1 MSGRRAALVAGMCAM
16 LAACA
21 GAGPTPS
28 DPVGVASPHAT
39 PSLAS
44 VTPPPTTVAATPTPE
59 PTPTPKPVPAKPT
72 GVKLDYESES
82 MCDPS
87 PEGLC
92 EVSGF
97 KYTVSWKTPRAKGV
111 EIRVYG
117 VTKCFGWHSDG
128 TIIDGWCLRE
138 HTALPKSELALL
150 AKAPAS
156 KGTVTWRM
164 NEPGYLDGTMKGDAY
179 YLGDPFYSVVLAAY
193 DADGDHSI
201 FAIGGVTHLCNVIE
215 SLECPDD
222 SLWPGLWPGDD

>member
-1 MSGRRAALVAGMCAM
+1 MSRRQAALVAGMCAM
-16 LAACA
+16 LAGCA

-44 VTPPPTTVAATPTPE
+44 ATPSPTTVAATPTPE
-59 PTPTPKPVPAKPT
+59 PTPTPTPKPVPPKPT

-87 PEGLC
+87 GDGLC

-97 KYTVSWKTPRAKGV
+97 WYTVSWKTPRAKGI

-117 VTKCFGWHSDG
+117 VTKCFGWNSDG
-128 TIIDGWCLRE
+128 AIIDGWCLRE
-138 HTALPKSELALL
+138 HTALPKSGLALL

-156 KGTVTWRM
+156 KGKVTWRM
-164 NEPGYLDGTMKGDAY
+164 NERGLLDGHGEGDTY
-179 YLGDPFYSVVLAAY
+179 YLGDRFYSVVLAAY
-193 DADGDHSI
+193 DGDGEHSI
-201 FAIGGVTHLCNVIE
+201 FAIGDVTHLCNFVE
-215 SLECPDD
+215 ALECPDD
-222 SLWPGLWPGDD
+222 PFWPGDGE